1 MRRFLSA
8 AAFQPPIPKLSDHFA
23 VLLPNEARLTK
34 PFGRNQ
40 IGRSSAARVDD
51 TATCLITTTTNS
63 PSSVRSP
70 LSPSLLLS
78 LRARTQH
85 ITTSAVPPPSPSSTS
100 PSIQRLQLGEH
111 NAAAVFKLLTTPSH
125 KLISTQRLTSVENL
139 WGFYQRRFGRRQ
151 ANPAANL
158 SKQRPRHFNLDALV
172 VDAMLEFKPPAGKT
186 HVSKPKAAY
195 VCHAFDIIGISPASA

>member
-1 MRRFLSA
+1 MTRQLA
-8 AAFQPPIPKLSDHFA
+8 
-23 VLLPNEARLTK
+23 LLPPPPTHLP
-34 PFGRNQ
+34 PF
-40 IGRSSAARVDD
+40 APHF
-51 TATCLITTTTNS
+51 LH
-63 PSSVRSP
+63 PSS
-70 LSPSLLLS
+70 SLFALGLNIS
-78 LRARTQH
+78 
-85 ITTSAVPPPSPSSTS
+85 PPPPFHLLHPPQRP

-125 KLISTQRLTSVENL
+125 KLISTQRLTS
-139 WGFYQRRFGRRQ
+139 FYQRRFGRRQ